1 MELDLAKLLSENEI
15 MLFFLVV
22 GIGFIIG
29 KRKIGSIEIGSTTG
43 VLLAGLFLG
52 HFGFRD
58 SPDLANLGFTLFIF
72 SVGFQA
78 GPRFF
83 SVFLQDGSK
92 YVVLS
97 VVVAVTGTILALT
110 LARIAGLDYGVAAGL
125 LGGALTSTPTLAGA
139 QDAISSGIAVLPE
152 GMTAAQARQNVSV
165 GYAITYLFGTI
176 GLIVFIRYFPILL
189 RIDLHKEARDLAQE
203 RGLKEEGESDEVGRL
218 PIIRA
223 YRVTTD
229 EVIGRSLRQLHREKG
244 YTWAVIRIKSGDELL
259 EPDGDTVVEN
269 FANATG
275 AGGAIEFWGPE
286 TNLSSS
292 STDSESG
299 LKKDIAIEYKDL

>member
-139 QDAISSGIAVLPE
+139 QDAISSGIAD
-152 GMTAAQARQNVSV
+152 AR
-165 GYAITYLFGTI
+165 
-176 GLIVFIRYFPILL
+176 
-189 RIDLHKEARDLAQE
+189 
-203 RGLKEEGESDEVGRL
+203 
-218 PIIRA
+218 
-223 YRVTTD
+223 
-229 EVIGRSLRQLHREKG
+229 
-244 YTWAVIRIKSGDELL
+244 
-259 EPDGDTVVEN
+259 
-269 FANATG
+269 
-275 AGGAIEFWGPE
+275 
-286 TNLSSS
+286 
-292 STDSESG
+292 
-299 LKKDIAIEYKDL
+299 